1 MPHDGWFLYDF
12 VMSAHMSV
20 SERITLM
27 TTQSHILR
35 ALSSHFLRSVGF
47 GGNTG
52 PNASLL
58 LTSAD
63 MELVTAAPNV
73 LIVFGTV
80 LTALP
85 TNSIFTLIITG
96 SGTGVFQYAL
106 NLLRAQ

>member
-1 MPHDGWFLYDF
+1 MR
-12 VMSAHMSV
+12 V
-20 SERITLM
+20 SERITPM

-35 ALSSHFLRSVGF
+35 ALSSNFLRSVGLE
-47 GGNTG
+47 GNAG

-63 MELVTAAPNV
+63 MDLVTAAPNV

-85 TNSIFTLIITG
+85 TNSIFIMD
-96 SGTGVFQYAL
+96 SHNYRVRY
-106 NLLRAQ
+106 RSV